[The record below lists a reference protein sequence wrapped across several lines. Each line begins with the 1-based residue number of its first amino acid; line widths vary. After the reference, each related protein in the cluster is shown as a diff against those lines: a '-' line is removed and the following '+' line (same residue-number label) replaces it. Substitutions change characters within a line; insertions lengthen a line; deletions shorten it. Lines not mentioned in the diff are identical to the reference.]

1 MTIPKIPTNA
11 SPRTPAP
18 GLGDMKT
25 EEFRTMG
32 YRLVDWAANYLDT
45 VGSLPVLPPVKPGWV
60 RSQLPSSPPTEPESL
75 TGAISDLD
83 SIITPGNTHWN
94 HPAFF
99 GYFSITGSMPGI
111 LGELVAATYN
121 VNGMLWKTSP
131 SATELEEVVLGWLRQ
146 MLGLPEGWFG
156 IVHDTASVA
165 SLCAIAAAREA
176 LDLKIR
182 EEGMAGRTDL
192 PRLRMYTSE
201 HAHSSIEKGAI
212 VLGLG
217 QHGVRKIGVDSE
229 FRMDAVALEK
239 AVQEDLAAGWRPF
252 CVCATVGT
260 TSTTSVDPVPAIAKI
275 CDRYN
280 LWLHVD
286 AAYAG
291 SAAILPE
298 KRDILAGCEH
308 ADSFVTNPHKW
319 LFTPVDFSAF
329 YTRQP
334 DILRRAFSL
343 VPEYLRTSSDDE
355 VKNLMDYGVS
365 LGRRFRALKFWFVVR
380 AFGVSGL
387 QARIREHLR
396 LAQSLAGWIDQSPEF
411 ERLAPTPF
419 STVCFRAHPRG
430 WEDEKKLNALN
441 ENVLERV
448 NATGRAFLSHTKL
461 NGMFTLRIAI
471 GNLRTTEERLAETWA
486 LLNESLKQAR

>member
-11 SPRTPAP
+11 SLRTPAS

-45 VGSLPVLPPVKPGWV
+45 VGTLPVLPSVKPGWV

-75 TGAISDLD
+75 TEAISDLD
-83 SIITPGNTHWN
+83 RIITPGNTHWN

-111 LGELVAATYN
+111 LGELVAAAYN

-131 SATELEEVVLGWLRQ
+131 AATELEEVVLGWLRQ

-182 EEGMAGRTDL
+182 EEGMAGRADL

-275 CDRYN
+275 CERYN

-396 LAQSLAGWIDQSPEF
+396 LAQTLAGWIDKSPDF

-441 ENVLERV
+441 ENILEKV
-448 NATGRAFLSHTKL
+448 NATGRALLSHTKL

-486 LLNESLKQAR
+486 LLNDNLNQAR